1 MTPEKSD
8 QSPIDPAELEMH
20 ARLEIG
26 LIDAFPCYDAMKP
39 PAPASTPPIRAS
51 EHTEQA
57 GGKRSKQ
64 SSRTLIRWTDG
75 ALRRLKLF

>member
-26 LIDAFPCYDAMKP
+26 LIEAFPGYEAMKP
-39 PAPASTPPIRAS
+39 PGRLRPHPSKN
-51 EHTEQA
+51 TEQA

-64 SSRTLIRWTDG
+64 SSPTLIR
-75 ALRRLKLF
+75 

>member
-26 LIDAFPCYDAMKP
+26 LIDAFPCYDAVKP
-39 PAPASTPPIRAS
+39 PVPASTAPIR
-51 EHTEQA
+51 EH
-57 GGKRSKQ
+57 
-64 SSRTLIRWTDG
+64 RTSWRET
-75 ALRRLKLF
+75 LKTIFTYAHTVD

>member
-26 LIDAFPCYDAMKP
+26 LIEAFPGYEAMKP
-39 PAPASTPPIRAS
+39 PVPPSTAPIQ
-51 EHTEQA
+51 EH
-57 GGKRSKQ
+57 
-64 SSRTLIRWTDG
+64 RTSWRET
-75 ALRRLKLF
+75 LKTIFAYDLTVD